1 MQGTRAP
8 ETAQGGGGGHQMP
21 LQENLTSHLT
31 GKQTRARKAR
41 QFTSGH
47 YQGVFLLSKLTSIF
61 AAKSL

>member
-8 ETAQGGGGGHQMP
+8 ETAQGGGVIRC
-21 LQENLTSHLT
+21 LAQENLTSHLT

-47 YQGVFLLSKLTSIF
+47 YQGVFLLPKPTSVF